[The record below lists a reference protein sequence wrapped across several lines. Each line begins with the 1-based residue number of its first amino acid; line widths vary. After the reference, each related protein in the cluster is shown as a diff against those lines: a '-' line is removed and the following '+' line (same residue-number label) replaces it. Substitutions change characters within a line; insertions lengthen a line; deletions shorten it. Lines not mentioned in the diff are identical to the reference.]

1 MTRPAPPAPDRG
13 PRAVTDL
20 DVGMM
25 LAAALD
31 DAGRNV
37 PIFPTWGVDDAGRC
51 RCPTPGCENPG
62 KHPHRLAPHGFKD
75 ATTDPEQLRA
85 WWTAD
90 PSANLATHTRWC
102 VVLDVDPKAGGDDTL
117 AALEAAH
124 GPLPETPRVL
134 TGGGGTHYYFARP
147 AGLHVK
153 NSAGKVGPGL
163 DVRGPDGYVL
173 LPPSRHASG
182 RTYREDAGAP
192 LFEMPLA
199 PIPPWLLARMTAAE
213 TTNDHP
219 APGAVDWAARL
230 RGAPKGERHA
240 VTAQMAGHY
249 LGKGHAPDEVAALLT
264 LWSAHCTPPFS
275 PAEARRIV
283 ADLAAKDAAKA
294 PAAELDASDYLE
306 PIAVFLAEQDPPVRV
321 VFPDFLP
328 CGVILLL
335 HGEPRARKSL
345 AAFELALAAATG
357 TAPFGLAR
365 FTPAAPVNV
374 LYIQEEDPRALTRP
388 RVRRLVRER
397 CGGTPPATLHVAVR
411 RGIDLDDPVWVARII
426 TDCRRLGIRFI
437 VLDAARRLSI
447 KTDEGPAKVREL
459 IAVLRAIVSEA
470 DATLAV
476 VHHDIKPAA
485 TGQDLRR
492 RGQRASGGDWFAA
505 SECPV
510 HVERVGDGETLVYPQ
525 DYKFSSDPA
534 PFTFS
539 CLLDG
544 ALVKQ
549 LVGRDTT
556 TQHAETAGVRGTLL
570 AWVRSNG
577 PASKTAM
584 KKAGFGW
591 ETIGAAVDALVRD
604 GLLDAMPGRTAKS
617 QVYFATSSEASAKSQ
632 DGSAQDERP
641 GA

>member
-1 MTRPAPPAPDRG
+1 MT
-13 PRAVTDL
+13 L
-20 DVGMM
+20 DEI
-25 LAAALD
+25 LSRFD
-31 DAGRNV
+31 
-37 PIFPTWGVDDAGRC
+37 GVR
-51 RCPTPGCENPG
+51 
-62 KHPHRLAPHGFKD
+62 
-75 ATTDPEQLRA
+75 
-85 WWTAD
+85 
-90 PSANLATHTRWC
+90 
-102 VVLDVDPKAGGDDTL
+102 
-117 AALEAAH
+117 
-124 GPLPETPRVL
+124 
-134 TGGGGTHYYFARP
+134 
-147 AGLHVK
+147 
-153 NSAGKVGPGL
+153 KVGPNEWKARCSHHRDTEPSLAIKLAGHKLLLNCHAGCETADVLRDARLTFRDLNLSLPARTSARLALAAFAEAKALPVDFLRQLGVEEDERGL
-163 DVRGPDGYVL
+163 RI
-173 LPPSRHASG
+173 
-182 RTYREDAGAP
+182 TYR
-192 LFEMPLA
+192 LA
-199 PIPPWLLARMTAAE
+199 DGT
-213 TTNDHP
+213 P
-219 APGAVDWAARL
+219 APRQ
-230 RGAPKGERHA
+230 RRR
-240 VTAQMAGHY
+240 TA
-249 LGKGHAPDEVAALLT
+249 
-264 LWSAHCTPPFS
+264 
-275 PAEARRIV
+275 
-283 ADLAAKDAAKA
+283 LAAKDGSTWDGPKGAAPVAYGLWRLEDAREKGELLLLEGETDTLSAWLHNVPALGIPGADMAKVLTADTLGEIERLDVLQEPDQGGATFVRGIRSRLAALGWQGRAFTFALPNAVKDLNDLHRAAGSDFARILVDARAAGVPLSVRATEDEALA
-294 PAAELDASDYLE
+294 PRGTAGPDASDYLE

-321 VFPDFLP
+321 VFPDLLP

-365 FTPAAPVNV
+365 FTPAAPINV

-397 CGGTPPATLHVAVR
+397 CGGTLPATLHVAVR

-426 TDCRRLGIRFI
+426 ADCRRLGIRFV

-570 AWVRSNG
+570 AWIRAHG

-584 KKAGFGW
+584 KTAGFGW
-591 ETIGAAVDALVRD
+591 ETIRAAVDALLRD
-604 GLLDAMPGRTAKS
+604 GLLDAMPGRTAMS
-617 QVYFATSSEASAKSQ
+617 QVYFATPSEASPKVQ
-632 DGSAQDERP
+632 DGSTQGRGHA
-641 GA
+641 A